1 MNPFD
6 GERQRRKRR
15 NDSPPGSY
23 KRRTLDPNRSRNS
36 SVTSTQDV
44 YSPLALSGLDLSLQA
59 AGPGWNPS
67 HFASPFFDHHTPTHS
82 PQSHDTY
89 APVATSNQRKSCFD
103 YYTPDAINHQGY
115 NNQVYGVAHPSP
127 YQLPSTSPYLNP
139 GATVYGGYL
148 TPSNGT
154 YEGADGA
161 GPSTLPSN
169 DQLALPYRS
178 WQQVGVHGNPEVQA
192 PGEWCGSTQ
201 PWNNYSG
208 PETAAE
214 AWNSLS
220 LGGDDSTTQVT
231 QSAQSQPLSFLE
243 PSNAS
248 GLRYVDRNEP
258 LLIVSLQQTPTG
270 PRVSLRLLHSH
281 KSRVQGPEAE
291 FTRCQEV
298 EKKVDD
304 LLSQK
309 SDFLSRFA
317 KRCRERA
324 HHDHTAHSHTFRL
337 DPNSVHMSAIAAKV
351 DNRSLAMIASFISW
365 VHPCRPVMDLEL
377 DRRMRSGEFQ
387 LPARYTPPSGFVDA
401 TEGDLKSLTKLSPG
415 EIPNPELAPW
425 AFGKY
430 MI

>member
-1 MNPFD
+1 MNRPSTNHH
-6 GERQRRKRR
+6 GEKRHADSETSPSKPRALVPGGSRR
-15 NDSPPGSY
+15 P
-23 KRRTLDPNRSRNS
+23 
-36 SVTSTQDV
+36 SVTSPHNDYQ
-44 YSPLALSGLDLSLQA
+44 SLSFAGQEHSLEA
-59 AGPGWNPS
+59 VGPGWNPS
-67 HFASPFFDHHTPTHS
+67 HVASSLLYPSRNLSHS
-82 PQSHDTY
+82 SQSHDTY
-89 APVATSNQRKSCFD
+89 APAATSNQQQSCFD
-103 YYTPDAINHQGY
+103 YTPDATNHRGY
-115 NNQVYGVAHPSP
+115 INQVYGVAQPFPHQP
-127 YQLPSTSPYLNP
+127 LMTSPYLDPN
-139 GATVYGGYL
+139 ATVYGRYL
-148 TPSNGT
+148 TPSNAT
-154 YEGADGA
+154 YEWADVA
-161 GPSTLPSN
+161 GQGTLPSN

-192 PGEWCGSTQ
+192 PVEWCGSTQ

-231 QSAQSQPLSFLE
+231 QSVQSQPLSFLE
-243 PSNAS
+243 PSNAN
-248 GLRYVDRNEP
+248 GVRYVDRNEP
-258 LLIVSLQQTPTG
+258 LLIVSLQQIPTG

-281 KSRVQGPEAE
+281 KSKVEDPEAE

-304 LLSQK
+304 LLSQR

-351 DNRSLAMIASFISW
+351 DNRSLAMIASVVSW
-365 VHPCRPVMDLEL
+365 VHPCRPVLDLKL
-377 DRRMRSGEFQ
+377 DSRMRSGEFQ
-387 LPARYTPPSGFVDA
+387 LPARYTPPSGFLDA